1 MPNAKATEP
10 KSVLSSD
17 NNLIAIHVIVLIAC
31 RSPQTEHAAQ
41 LLCVSRTKSA
51 PSVVGL
57 SQIPSDSDGDNP
69 ALPNVTELIQFLTKE
84 CNQIEEANLHSS
96 HNVKT
101 TSDNSY
107 INSRF
112 NKSSATPQTSTRD
125 SSSAHQENSSSQVS
139 SALTSQ
145 ERCSTTHHPSTV
157 LLGTLLVKLVSPT
170 GVSHIFRA
178 LADSGSQSCFL
189 TEHAAQLLCVS
200 RTKSAPSVVGLS
212 QIPTR
217 CKGAT
222 SLKVDTLNGK
232 TISTDSNFLILDKIC
247 VDLPRMPISS
257 GVIEMVNSYVLA
269 DPTFHLPGGIDVL
282 LGGSLFPL
290 MLTQAV
296 HNLGPNLPSLIGSHF
311 GFLVMGDAPCAI
323 KLDDDTSSHMSTM
336 LLAVND
342 IELHNSIQRF
352 WHQKEPP
359 VASKQ
364 SDDDKMCEEHFLS
377 THSRDQ
383 SGRYCDR
390 LPFKTEHPALGN
402 SVFAAEKRLH
412 SLQKKF
418 KAQPQFKSLYFD
430 FMSDYS
436 SSGHIELAHNV
447 DLSASHYYLP
457 HHGVLKESSSTT
469 KLRTVFDASAKTS
482 NGTSL
487 NDILLTGRK
496 MQTNICDLLLMFR
509 THSVV
514 FSCDIRQM
522 YRQIKVHP
530 EDQKFQYI
538 LWHTRPDQPPS
549 TFRLT
554 TVTYGVNCS
563 PYLAIRT
570 LHQLAN
576 DEGDSFPEAAEIL
589 RTQTFVDDVISGGDS
604 EEEAL
609 RLQRQLIALLARGG
623 FELRK
628 WTSNSSRLLLDLP
641 DGHRETPVF
650 LQDSS
655 QPHHTILGIH
665 WSPVTDC
672 FTYNFNFSASAT
684 TKRQV
689 LSVIAQIYDPCGFL
703 SPIVMW
709 AKRFMQL
716 LWTKGLDWDQ
726 TLPAALLEM
735 WQSFTS
741 STDSLREISI
751 PRALQVS
758 RACTTALHGFSDAS
772 ENGYAAVVYLCC
784 ELSDGT
790 VTIRQIMSKTRVVPL
805 KKLTILRLELCT
817 AHLLAQIVAY
827 MVSIYKIK
835 LKISFIVLWCDS
847 TITLTWL
854 QTPLHRLKT
863 FVGNR
868 VVQVQELVPNHCWR
882 HISSEY
888 NPADCASRGI
898 LPSELSN
905 HELWWSGPLW
915 LQYSSESWPSSNFTP
930 LDITKTGEDK
940 PQSPTT
946 LISTIKPTQE
956 WELLTRFSHFGKLT
970 RVMGYILRFIYNLR
984 HSKRCSGP
992 LTSSELTQSRL
1003 TIFKK
1008 VQETVFGDDIAALK
1022 NSSSKTTS
1030 SLRRLHPFIDKSGLL
1045 RVGGRLNAS
1054 QLSEDVKHPIIL
1066 PKKHHVVDI
1075 LIDFYHKKYLHS
1087 GPQLTQSLLAQS
1099 VWILSARSAIRS
1111 RIFKC
1116 VVCFRHKPH
1125 NKIPLMGDLP
1135 KPRVTPS
1142 RPFLNT
1148 GLDYGGP
1155 FNIKVHNLRSIRLTK
1170 AYICIFFCLVT
1181 KAVHIEVATDLSTDA
1196 FIAALTRFVSRRGLC
1211 KNIYSDCG
1219 TNFVGANNAFQ
1230 ALFKSAERTSLLEY
1244 SSSQGI
1250 TFHFNP
1256 PAAPHQGGL
1265 WEGAIKSAKHHLR
1278 RAIGEHV
1285 LTLSEFMT
1293 LTTHV
1298 EAILNS
1304 RPLTPMSNDPSDV
1317 TALTPE
1323 HFLVGAPLV
1332 AVPDEN
1338 LEDVPDNR
1346 LKHWHLVKALNQHIW
1361 KRWLLR
1367 VLNGMSKIPIFAL
1380 VTSP

>member
-1 MPNAKATEP
+1 MFHNT
-10 KSVLSSD
+10 SS
-17 NNLIAIHVIVLIAC
+17 
-31 RSPQTEHAAQ
+31 
-41 LLCVSRTKSA
+41 
-51 PSVVGL
+51 
-57 SQIPSDSDGDNP
+57 
-69 ALPNVTELIQFLTKE
+69 
-84 CNQIEEANLHSS
+84 
-96 HNVKT
+96 
-101 TSDNSY
+101 
-107 INSRF
+107 
-112 NKSSATPQTSTRD
+112 
-125 SSSAHQENSSSQVS
+125 
-139 SALTSQ
+139 
-145 ERCSTTHHPSTV
+145 HPSTV

-170 GVSHIFRA
+170 GVSHVFRA

-222 SLKVDTLNGK
+222 SLKVETLNGK
-232 TISTDSNFLILDKIC
+232 TISTESNFLILDKIC

-269 DPTFHLPGGIDVL
+269 GPMFHLPGGIDVL

-352 WHQKEPP
+352 WHQEEPP

-383 SGRYCDR
+383 SGRYYVR

-436 SSGHIELAHNV
+436 SSGHMELAHNV
-447 DLSASHYYLP
+447 DLSAPHYYLP

-469 KLRTVFDASAKTS
+469 KLHV
-482 NGTSL
+482 
-487 NDILLTGRK
+487 
-496 MQTNICDLLLMFR
+496 QTDL
-509 THSVV
+509 S
-514 FSCDIRQM
+514 
-522 YRQIKVHP
+522 KVHS
-530 EDQKFQYI
+530 EDQKFHYI

-623 FELRK
+623 FEQRK

-655 QPHHTILGIH
+655 QPHDTILGIH
-665 WSPVTDC
+665 WPPVTDC

-751 PRALQVS
+751 PRAFQVS

-772 ENGYAAVVYLCC
+772 ENGYAAVVYLRC

-790 VTIRQIMSKTRVVPL
+790 VTTIRQIMSKTRVAPL
-805 KKLTILRLELCT
+805 KKTYNSTLGTMRRPSSCPDSSLCGFY
-817 AHLLAQIVAY
+817 LQD
-827 MVSIYKIK
+827 KIK
-835 LKISFIVLWCDS
+835 DFIHHS
-847 TITLTWL
+847 
-854 QTPLHRLKT
+854 
-863 FVGNR
+863 
-868 VVQVQELVPNHCWR
+868 LV
-882 HISSEY
+882 
-888 NPADCASRGI
+888 
-898 LPSELSN
+898 
-905 HELWWSGPLW
+905 
-915 LQYSSESWPSSNFTP
+915 
-930 LDITKTGEDK
+930 
-940 PQSPTT
+940 
-946 LISTIKPTQE
+946 
-956 WELLTRFSHFGKLT
+956 
-970 RVMGYILRFIYNLR
+970 
-984 HSKRCSGP
+984 
-992 LTSSELTQSRL
+992 
-1003 TIFKK
+1003 
-1008 VQETVFGDDIAALK
+1008 
-1022 NSSSKTTS
+1022 
-1030 SLRRLHPFIDKSGLL
+1030 
-1045 RVGGRLNAS
+1045 
-1054 QLSEDVKHPIIL
+1054 
-1066 PKKHHVVDI
+1066 
-1075 LIDFYHKKYLHS
+1075 
-1087 GPQLTQSLLAQS
+1087 
-1099 VWILSARSAIRS
+1099 
-1111 RIFKC
+1111 
-1116 VVCFRHKPH
+1116 
-1125 NKIPLMGDLP
+1125 
-1135 KPRVTPS
+1135 
-1142 RPFLNT
+1142 
-1148 GLDYGGP
+1148 
-1155 FNIKVHNLRSIRLTK
+1155 
-1170 AYICIFFCLVT
+1170 
-1181 KAVHIEVATDLSTDA
+1181 
-1196 FIAALTRFVSRRGLC
+1196 
-1211 KNIYSDCG
+1211 
-1219 TNFVGANNAFQ
+1219 
-1230 ALFKSAERTSLLEY
+1230 
-1244 SSSQGI
+1244 
-1250 TFHFNP
+1250 
-1256 PAAPHQGGL
+1256 
-1265 WEGAIKSAKHHLR
+1265 
-1278 RAIGEHV
+1278 
-1285 LTLSEFMT
+1285 
-1293 LTTHV
+1293 
-1298 EAILNS
+1298 
-1304 RPLTPMSNDPSDV
+1304 
-1317 TALTPE
+1317 
-1323 HFLVGAPLV
+1323 
-1332 AVPDEN
+1332 
-1338 LEDVPDNR
+1338 
-1346 LKHWHLVKALNQHIW
+1346 
-1361 KRWLLR
+1361 
-1367 VLNGMSKIPIFAL
+1367 
-1380 VTSP
+1380 